1 MRNLITYEDFLILE
15 SQKIYNDFL
24 KIDGKR
30 KFIESLSTS
39 KFLSEDIRFFAEFLL
54 EDESWN
60 LIFED
65 SLNEEGESIADRFK
79 AKATAALQV
88 AKEKGKKYLSDTQ
101 EMILKIGGNIKSV
114 ISKIV
119 EAIKG
124 FLAKSWE
131 FIKSQVE
138 SNYDK
143 IKDKITEAAK
153 GKFKG
158 HVDDAKEE
166 IKNLGSMAKGTLKW
180 CTGGFT
186 EQMSSTLDKASEV
199 SESYVLALENAY
211 YIASAELL
219 NESED
224 FSNYLMEELNEGDHG
239 HEGPKIP
246 FLSALAHKVAEIE
259 PFKSLHK
266 VEHAAGSAVNKG
278 LNGISS
284 ILTRVANAPGP
295 FEFALVGGIFALITG
310 YAIKAGAKDLLH
322 EIGSTALGAM
332 IVGALPGIGI
342 VLMSMKYTAKAIW
355 CVGVCETA
363 ISLVSKGEQHK
374 EEDKKEEE

>member
-15 SQKIYNDFL
+15 SQKMYNDFL

-39 KFLSEDIRFFAEFLL
+39 KFLSEDVRFFAEFLL
-54 EDESWN
+54 EDESWD

-79 AKATAALQV
+79 AKAVAALQV

-101 EMILKIGGNIKSV
+101 EMILKIGGNIKGV
-114 ISKIV
+114 IDKIL
-119 EAIKG
+119 EAVKA

-143 IKDKITEAAK
+143 IKEKVTEAAK

-158 HVDDAKEE
+158 QADIAKKEV
-166 IKNLGSMAKGTLKW
+166 KNLGAMADGTLKW

-186 EQMSSTLDKASEV
+186 EQMSKTLDKASEV
-199 SESYVLALENAY
+199 SESYILALENAY
-211 YIASAELL
+211 YLASSELI
-219 NESED
+219 NENED
-224 FSNYLMEELNEGDHG
+224 FANYLMEEINEGDHG

-246 FLSALAHKVAEIE
+246 FLSALAHKVAGLE

-266 VEHAAGSAVNKG
+266 VEHAAGDAANKG
-278 LNGISS
+278 LSGISS
-284 ILTRVANAPGP
+284 ILTKVANAPGP
-295 FEFALVGGIFALITG
+295 FEFVLVGGIFALITG
-310 YAIKAGAKDLLH
+310 YAIKAGVKSILL
-322 EIGSTALGAM
+322 EIGAGALGAM
-332 IVGALPGIGI
+332 VVSTLPGIGT
-342 VLMSMKYTAKAIW
+342 VLMGMKYAAKAIW

-363 ISLVSKGEQHK
+363 ISLVSKGEEHK
-374 EEDKKEEE
+374 EDKKEEE